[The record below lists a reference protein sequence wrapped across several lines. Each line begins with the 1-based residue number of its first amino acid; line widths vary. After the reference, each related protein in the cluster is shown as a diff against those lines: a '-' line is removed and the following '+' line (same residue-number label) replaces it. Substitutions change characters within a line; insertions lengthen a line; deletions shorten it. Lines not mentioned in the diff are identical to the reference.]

1 MAKPTKQGKGAGSKP
16 KEGCKS
22 QAQKAKKRGFQSR
35 KRHASDGS
43 DDDAVSSDPE
53 GPSSRPKKKGKHV
66 DISDKENEEEID
78 DAEDEV
84 ELVEGDQ
91 PESEPEPVSSSYYLK
106 YRT

>member
-43 DDDAVSSDPE
+43 DNDAVSSDPE

-66 DISDKENEEEID
+66 TLATRRMRKRLMMPKMRLNSLKVISPN
-78 DAEDEV
+78 
-84 ELVEGDQ
+84 LNLNQ
-91 PESEPEPVSSSYYLK
+91 
-106 YRT
+106 